1 MTASYNNAPS
11 GKRMTVAILTTFH
24 AQRVCERGLFCERLM
39 PVLVMLLMQHMQ
51 QQHQR
56 IQRLGRQH

>member
-1 MTASYNNAPS
+1 MTVSYNAPS
-11 GKRMTVAILTTFH
+11 GKRKSAVLTTFH
-24 AQRVCERGLFCERLM
+24 LQRVCERGLGERLM
-39 PVLVMLLMQHMQ
+39 QEHLLVMLLMQHMQ